1 MSTAKTKGWNACIP
15 AALTLSNVFAGL
27 AVVFLVVAA
36 AHRPGA
42 GIADLRPAA
51 LMVFVAWAF
60 DMLDGPAAR
69 RFGVVS
75 PFGAVL
81 DSLADVVSF
90 GVAPASLVFAAALL
104 VGGGALQT
112 ATIVAALLYLAGVTV
127 RLARFTARA
136 LDQDV
141 AGDQAPAVLPFFR
154 GLPSPAAGMMVATG
168 VLLLADL
175 ESLAGTAA
183 LAGLMVL
190 LAVAMVSALPY
201 VDLPKAW
208 MRRALPWWPLVAP
221 VAAGLV
227 FGFAV
232 GLLVLFVPYLA
243 SGPLVA
249 LRQRR
254 APGHGS

>member
-1 MSTAKTKGWNACIP
+1 MGD
-15 AALTLSNVFAGL
+15 TLAFLFNPLLEPL
-27 AVVFLVVAA
+27 AF
-36 AHRPGA
+36 
-42 GIADLRPAA
+42 
-51 LMVFVAWAF
+51 
-60 DMLDGPAAR
+60 
-69 RFGVVS
+69 
-75 PFGAVL
+75 PFM
-81 DSLADVVSF
+81 
-90 GVAPASLVFAAALL
+90 
-104 VGGGALQT
+104 Q
-112 ATIVAALLYLAGVTV
+112 
-127 RLARFTARA
+127 
-136 LDQDV
+136 
-141 AGDQAPAVLPFFR
+141 R
-154 GLPSPAAGMMVATG
+154 G
-168 VLLLADL
+168 
-175 ESLAGTAA
+175 
-183 LAGLMVL
+183 L